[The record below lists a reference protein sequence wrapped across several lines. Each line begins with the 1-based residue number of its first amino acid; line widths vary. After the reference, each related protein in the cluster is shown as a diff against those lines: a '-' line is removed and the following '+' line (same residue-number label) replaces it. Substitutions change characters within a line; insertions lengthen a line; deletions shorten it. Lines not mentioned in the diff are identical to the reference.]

1 MDIHKVKANI
11 KVGQVASVAL
21 NTLESYPTN
30 PRRGDVEAIAQS
42 LKAHGQ
48 YRPIVVQ
55 YGTNFILAGN
65 HTYKAAKKL
74 GWKKIKITYVEVDEE
89 SARKIV
95 LADNRLTDLATYNE
109 PLLKSLLTTLPE
121 LDGTGFTQAEV
132 EILDRL
138 MTGKDKDPVGGSKSL
153 PSDPEVK
160 ISAWKF
166 TVEGS
171 VYKAWREQLYEEF
184 PTKQKALREIKS
196 RLGLPERKPVEPEP
210 SGERSDV
217 TASDIETVEINEI
230 KIHPL
235 NPREGDIGSII
246 ESLTHMGQYR
256 PIVVNKA
263 TKHILSGNHT
273 YQGAVQLGWEKIA
286 VHWVDV
292 DDVEEIKILIVDN
305 RTSDLA
311 TYDPQELNKLLT
323 STGLRGTGFSSEE
336 VAEIL
341 AGGKSKPG
349 HIPVGRT
356 TIKVGDHNM
365 RVHSE
370 DLNQWANTINGW
382 KDIAELLFI
391 PVEACEVEEN

>member
-1 MDIHKVKANI
+1 MKAKI

-30 PRRGDVEAIAQS
+30 PRRGDIEAIAQS

-74 GWKKIKITYVEVDEE
+74 GWKKIKITYVDVDEE

-109 PLLKSLLTTLPE
+109 PLLKSLLTALPE
-121 LDGTGFTQAEV
+121 LEGTGFTQSEV
-132 EILDRL
+132 DTLDRL
-138 MTGKDKDPVGGSKSL
+138 MNGQDKDPVSGSKPL

-160 ISAWKF
+160 ISAWRF
-166 TVEGS
+166 TVELEA
-171 VYKAWREQLYEEF
+171 YKAWREQIYAEA
-184 PTKQKALREIKS
+184 PTKQKAIKEIKT
-196 RLGLPERKPVEPEP
+196 RLGLPERAPIEPEP
-210 SGERSDV
+210 NGERSDI
-217 TASDIETVEINEI
+217 TAKDIETVGINEV

-273 YQGAVQLGWEKIA
+273 YQGALQLGWEKIA
-286 VHWVDV
+286 VHWIDV
-292 DDVEEIKILIVDN
+292 DDIEEIKILIVDN

-323 STGLRGTGFSSEE
+323 STGLKGTGFSSEE

-356 TIKVGDHNM
+356 TIRVGDHNM

-391 PVEACEVEEN
+391 PVEACTTEEQ

>member
-1 MDIHKVKANI
+1 MKANI

-30 PRRGDVEAIAQS
+30 PRRGDIEAIAQS

-74 GWKKIKITYVEVDEE
+74 GWKKIKITYVDVNEE

-121 LDGTGFTQAEV
+121 LEGTGFTQAEV

-138 MTGKDKDPVGGSKSL
+138 MNGKDKDPIGGSKPL

-160 ISAWKF
+160 VSAWKF
-166 TVEGS
+166 TVESS

-210 SGERSDV
+210 SGERSEV
-217 TASDIETVEINEI
+217 TSSDIETVEINEI

-256 PIVVNKA
+256 PIVVNKR

-273 YQGAVQLGWEKIA
+273 YQGALQLGWEKIA

-292 DDVEEIKILIVDN
+292 DDIEEIKILIVDN

-323 STGLRGTGFSSEE
+323 STGLQGTGFSSEE

-382 KDIAELLFI
+382 KDIAELLLI
-391 PVEACEVEEN
+391 PVKACTTEED

>member
-1 MDIHKVKANI
+1 MGLHQMKAKI

-30 PRRGDVEAIAQS
+30 PRRGDIEAIAQS

-74 GWKKIKITYVEVDEE
+74 GWKKIKITYVDVDEE

-109 PLLKSLLTTLPE
+109 PLLKSLLTALPE
-121 LDGTGFTQAEV
+121 LEGTGFTQSEV
-132 EILDRL
+132 DTLDRL
-138 MTGKDKDPVGGSKSL
+138 MNGQDKDPVSGSKPL

-160 ISAWKF
+160 ISAWRF
-166 TVEGS
+166 TVELEA
-171 VYKAWREQLYEEF
+171 YKAWREQIYAEA
-184 PTKQKALREIKS
+184 PTKQKAIKEIKT
-196 RLGLPERKPVEPEP
+196 RLGLPERAPIEPEP
-210 SGERSDV
+210 NGERSDI
-217 TASDIETVEINEI
+217 TAKDIETVGINEV

-273 YQGAVQLGWEKIA
+273 YQGALQLGWEKIA
-286 VHWVDV
+286 VHWIDV
-292 DDVEEIKILIVDN
+292 DDIEEIKILIVDN

-323 STGLRGTGFSSEE
+323 STGLKGTGFSSEE

-356 TIKVGDHNM
+356 TIRVGDHNM

-391 PVEACEVEEN
+391 PVEACTTEEQ

>member
-1 MDIHKVKANI
+1 MKANI
-11 KVGQVASVAL
+11 KVGQVASVAM

-30 PRRGDVEAIAQS
+30 PRRGDIEAIAQS

-74 GWKKIKITYVEVDEE
+74 GWKKIKITYIEVDEE
-89 SARKIV
+89 SARRIV
-95 LADNRLTDLATYNE
+95 LADNRITDLATYNE

-121 LDGTGFTQAEV
+121 LEGTGFTQAEV
-132 EILDRL
+132 ETLDRL
-138 MTGKDKDPVGGSKSL
+138 MNGKEKDNVGGSKSL

-166 TVEGS
+166 TVES
-171 VYKAWREQLYEEF
+171 TVYKAWREQLYTEF

-196 RLGLPERKPVEPEP
+196 RLGLPERKPIEPEP
-210 SGERSDV
+210 SGERSEV
-217 TASDIETVEINEI
+217 SAEDIETVAINEI

-235 NPREGDIGSII
+235 NPREGDIGAII

-273 YQGAVQLGWEKIA
+273 YQGALQ
-286 VHWVDV
+286 
-292 DDVEEIKILIVDN
+292 
-305 RTSDLA
+305 
-311 TYDPQELNKLLT
+311 
-323 STGLRGTGFSSEE
+323 
-336 VAEIL
+336 
-341 AGGKSKPG
+341 
-349 HIPVGRT
+349 
-356 TIKVGDHNM
+356 
-365 RVHSE
+365 
-370 DLNQWANTINGW
+370 
-382 KDIAELLFI
+382 
-391 PVEACEVEEN
+391 

>member
-1 MDIHKVKANI
+1 MKANI

-30 PRRGDVEAIAQS
+30 PRRGDIEAIAQS

-89 SARKIV
+89 SARRIV

-109 PLLKSLLTTLPE
+109 PLLKSLLTALPE
-121 LDGTGFTQAEV
+121 LEGTGFTQSEV
-132 EILDRL
+132 ETLDRL
-138 MTGKDKDPVGGSKSL
+138 MNGKDKDNVGGSKPL

-160 ISAWKF
+160 VSAWKF
-166 TVEGS
+166 TVEMEA
-171 VYKAWREQLYEEF
+171 YKAWKEQLYVDA
-184 PTKQKALREIKS
+184 PTKQKAIKEIKS

-210 SGERSDV
+210 SGERSQV
-217 TASDIETVEINEI
+217 KASDIETIPINEI
-230 KIHPL
+230 KVHPL

-256 PIVVNKA
+256 PIVVNKR

-286 VHWVDV
+286 VHWIDV

-311 TYDPQELNKLLT
+311 TYDPQELNKLLM

-356 TIKVGDHNM
+356 TIRVGEHSM
-365 RVHSE
+365 RVHTE
-370 DLNQWANTINGW
+370 DLNTWANTINGW

-391 PVEACEVEEN
+391 PVKACEVEEM

>member
-1 MDIHKVKANI
+1 MKAKI
-11 KVGQVASVAL
+11 KVGQVASVPI

-30 PRRGDVEAIAQS
+30 PRRGDIEAIAQS

-55 YGTNFILAGN
+55 YGSNFILAGN

-89 SARKIV
+89 TARKIV

-109 PLLKSLLTTLPE
+109 PLLKSLLTALPE
-121 LDGTGFTQAEV
+121 LEGTGFTQSEV
-132 EILDRL
+132 ETLDRL
-138 MTGKDKDPVGGSKSL
+138 MTGKDKDPVSGSKPL

-160 ISAWKF
+160 VSAWKF
-166 TVEGS
+166 TVELEA
-171 VYKAWREQLYEEF
+171 YKAWKEQLYVEA
-184 PTKQKALREIKS
+184 PTKQKAIKEIKT

-210 SGERSDV
+210 NGERSEV
-217 TASDIETVEINEI
+217 EAQDIETVGINEI

-256 PIVVNKA
+256 PIVVNKR

-323 STGLRGTGFSSEE
+323 STGLRGTGFSAEE

-356 TIKVGDHNM
+356 TIRVGEHNM
-365 RVHSE
+365 RVHTE
-370 DLNQWANTINGW
+370 DLNEWANTINGW
-382 KDIAELLFI
+382 KDVAELLFI
-391 PVEACEVEEN
+391 PVEACTVEERE

>member
-1 MDIHKVKANI
+1 LEANI
-11 KVGQVASVAL
+11 KVGQVDSVAL

-30 PRRGDVEAIAQS
+30 PRRGDIEAIAQS

-74 GWKKIKITYVEVDEE
+74 GWKKIKITYVDVNEE
-89 SARKIV
+89 TARKIV
-95 LADNRLTDLATYNE
+95 LADNRITDLATYNE
-109 PLLKSLLTTLPE
+109 PLLKSLLTALPE
-121 LDGTGFTQAEV
+121 LEGTGFTQAEV

-138 MTGKDKDPVGGSKSL
+138 MNGKEKDNVGGSKSL

-166 TVEGS
+166 TVES
-171 VYKAWREQLYEEF
+171 TVYKAWREQLYEEF
-184 PTKQKALREIKS
+184 PTKQKALKEIKS

-210 SGERSDV
+210 SGERSEV

-246 ESLTHMGQYR
+246 ESLTYMGQYR
-256 PIVVNKA
+256 PIVVNKR

-273 YQGAVQLGWEKIA
+273 YQGALQLGWEKIA

-292 DDVEEIKILIVDN
+292 DDIEEIKILIVDN

-323 STGLRGTGFSSEE
+323 STGLQGTGFSSEE

-391 PVEACEVEEN
+391 PIEACEVEEN

>member
-1 MDIHKVKANI
+1 MKAKI
-11 KVGQVASVAL
+11 KVGQVASVPL
-21 NTLESYPTN
+21 SSLEAYPTN
-30 PRRGDVEAIAQS
+30 PRRGDIEAIAQS

-55 YGTNFILAGN
+55 YGSNFILAGN

-74 GWKKIKITYVEVDEE
+74 GWKKIKITYVDVDEE

-95 LADNRLTDLATYNE
+95 LADNRLTDLAGYNE
-109 PLLKSLLTTLPE
+109 PLLKSLLNALPE
-121 LDGTGFTQAEV
+121 LEGTGFTQSEV
-132 EILDRL
+132 ETLDRL
-138 MTGKDKDPVGGSKSL
+138 ISGKDKDNITDSKPL

-166 TVEGS
+166 TVEMEA
-171 VYKAWREQLYEEF
+171 YKAWKEQLYAEA
-184 PTKQKALREIKS
+184 PTKQKAIKAIKE
-196 RLGLPERKPVEPEP
+196 RLGFPERKPVEPDTQP
-210 SGERSDV
+210 ERSE
-217 TASDIETVEINEI
+217 SSPEDIETVTINEI
-230 KIHPL
+230 KVHPL
-235 NPREGDIGSII
+235 NPREGDIGTII
-246 ESLTHMGQYR
+246 QSLEVMGQYR
-256 PIVVNKA
+256 PIVVNKR

-323 STGLRGTGFSSEE
+323 STGLRGTGFTAEE

-341 AGGKSKPG
+341 GGGKSKPG

-356 TIKVGDHNM
+356 TIRVGEHSM
-365 RVHSE
+365 RVHTE
-370 DLNQWANTINGW
+370 DLNEWANSIYGW

-391 PVEACEVEEN
+391 PIEACTTEVE